1 MMTDTIPDTG
11 DTGRRFCDLVMKG
24 GITSGI
30 VFPTAV
36 AQLSTQYR
44 FRHIGGTSAGAIAAA
59 GAAAAE
65 FRRATDPVQPGY
77 GFAELARLPGFLG
90 GRPGQGHSRLFRLFE
105 PVPAARRHFA
115 ILAAMLNRT
124 SVAAR
129 VLHGSRALAWAFPL
143 AAVLGA
149 IPGLILVA
157 AAHGGS
163 PLGIVA
169 AAIAALFAVAGGIV
183 GAAVAATASLARLLP
198 ACEFGLVR
206 GHSTSGDRSRLTDW
220 LHGYL
225 QDLAGKRSG
234 EPLTFGDLDGVLLDP
249 ATGVRGIDLQM
260 MTTALSLGRPYSL
273 PFDNEQFYFKPDE
286 LALYFPADVIEWI
299 VAQPGDRSNANRARD
314 DAMRSFGY
322 QPLPMRATLP
332 VIVAVRLSLSFP
344 VLLSAVPLYRYA
356 WEWFDRGAGAGAVRR
371 DGTYAAENAATP
383 PGDDTSDIDAA
394 ASAAATTA
402 REPRFIEANV
412 RRVLFSDGGIC
423 SNFPL
428 QMFDAVLPGWPTFGI
443 NLRDDLTEPASAA
456 ERAYLP
462 PRGSALPPE
471 DYAIADAGAA
481 GVFSFGSAIIR
492 TMQNWRDNL
501 QRAAPGFRDRVLTIR
516 HTALEGGLNLD
527 MSEDDITAMATS
539 GEAGAQTLIDAF
551 ARPADLAS
559 DHFTYHRWVR
569 ARSLLGVLQRMLRD
583 IHQGAT
589 VLDNHPPYPDLIRD
603 APAYVGSSYRLSDGA
618 RDAAARLLDALDA
631 LDRELEA
638 GNAEFARTAPRPEVE
653 LRIQPVL

>member
-1 MMTDTIPDTG
+1 MTTNAIPDSG

-65 FRRATDPVQPGY
+65 FRRATDVRQPEY
-77 GFAELARLPGFLG
+77 GFARLAGLPDFLG
-90 GRPGQGHSRLFRLFE
+90 APVAGHSRLFRLFE
-105 PVPAARRHFA
+105 PEPVARRHFA
-115 ILAAMLNRT
+115 ILAAMLNRS

-129 VLHGSRALAWAFPL
+129 VLHASRALVCSFPL
-143 AAVLGA
+143 ATALGA
-149 IPGLILVA
+149 LPGLVLLA
-157 AAHGGS
+157 AAHGSS
-163 PLGIVA
+163 PLGIA
-169 AAIAALFAVAGGIV
+169 AAVIAVLFAVAGAIV
-183 GAAVAATASLARLLP
+183 GAAVAAAVSLARLLP
-198 ACEFGLVR
+198 AHEFGLVR
-206 GHSTSGDRSRLTDW
+206 GHSTTGDSTPLTDW

-225 QDLAGKRSG
+225 QDLAGRPAG
-234 EPLTFGDLDGVLLDP
+234 APLTFGDLDGVLLDA
-249 ATGVRGIDLQM
+249 ATGVRGVDLQM

-273 PFDNEQFYFKPDE
+273 PFESEQFYFRPDE
-286 LALYFPADVIEWI
+286 LARYFPADVVEWM
-299 VAQPGDRSNANRARD
+299 VAHPGERSDANRVRD
-314 DAMRSFGY
+314 DAMQSFGY
-322 QPLPMRATLP
+322 RPLPMRATLP

-344 VLLSAVPLYRYA
+344 VLLCAVPLYRYA
-356 WEWFDRGAGAGAVRR
+356 WERFDRVQAAGAEA
-371 DGTYAAENAATP
+371 P
-383 PGDDTSDIDAA
+383 PGDDTSDVDAA
-394 ASAAATTA
+394 PSVATPGA
-402 REPRFIEANV
+402 REPRFTRENV

-443 NLRDDLTEPASAA
+443 NLRDDLPGPASAA

-462 PRGSALPPE
+462 SRGIALPPE
-471 DYAIADAGAA
+471 DYAIASTGGA
-481 GVFSFGSAIIR
+481 GVFSFASAIVR

-516 HTALEGGLNLD
+516 HSAGEGGLNLD
-527 MSEDDITAMATS
+527 MSREDIEAMAAS
-539 GEAGAQTLIDAF
+539 GNAGAQKLIDAF
-551 ARPADLAS
+551 ARPADLES

-569 ARSLLGVLQRMLRD
+569 VRSLLGVLQRMLRD

-589 VLDNHPPYPDLIRD
+589 VLDNHPPYPDLIRE
-603 APAYVGSSYRLSDGA
+603 APAYVGASYRLSDSA
-618 RDAAARLLDALDA
+618 REAAAQLLVALDA
-631 LDRELEA
+631 LDRDLESNHA
-638 GNAEFARTAPRPEVE
+638 DFTRSAPRPEVE

>member
-1 MMTDTIPDTG
+1 MMTDTIPESG

-36 AQLSTQYR
+36 ARLSTQYR

-65 FRRATDPVQPGY
+65 FRRATDRVQPGY
-77 GFAELARLPGFLG
+77 GFAELARLPEYLG
-90 GRPGQGHSRLFRLFE
+90 GRPERGHSRLFRLFE
-105 PVPAARRHFA
+105 PEPAARRHFA

-169 AAIAALFAVAGGIV
+169 AAIAALFAVAGGIA
-183 GAAVAATASLARLLP
+183 GAVVAATASLARLLP

-286 LALYFPADVIEWI
+286 LALYFPADVIEWM
-299 VAQPGDRSNANRARD
+299 VAHPGDRSNANRARD

-356 WEWFDRGAGAGAVRR
+356 WERFDRGTGAGAARR
-371 DGTYAAENAATP
+371 EGTYAAENAAIP
-383 PGDDTSDIDAA
+383 PGDDTSDVDAA
-394 ASAAATTA
+394 PSAAATTA

-428 QMFDAVLPGWPTFGI
+428 QMFDAVLPGW
-443 NLRDDLTEPASAA
+443 RRSAS
-456 ERAYLP
+456 
-462 PRGSALPPE
+462 
-471 DYAIADAGAA
+471 IC
-481 GVFSFGSAIIR
+481 
-492 TMQNWRDNL
+492 
-501 QRAAPGFRDRVLTIR
+501 
-516 HTALEGGLNLD
+516 
-527 MSEDDITAMATS
+527 AT
-539 GEAGAQTLIDAF
+539 T
-551 ARPADLAS
+551 
-559 DHFTYHRWVR
+559 
-569 ARSLLGVLQRMLRD
+569 
-583 IHQGAT
+583 
-589 VLDNHPPYPDLIRD
+589 
-603 APAYVGSSYRLSDGA
+603 
-618 RDAAARLLDALDA
+618 
-631 LDRELEA
+631 
-638 GNAEFARTAPRPEVE
+638 
-653 LRIQPVL
+653 